1 MVTPPPRLS
10 TEIQGLLE
18 TLGERPVTLRE
29 FISVTR
35 SRAYTLLLILLS
47 LPFCLPIPLP
57 GLSTALGA
65 IIALIGLR
73 LSMRLEPKLPA
84 KVLDAQVPAAKVA
97 LILNGA
103 LKIIRLLETVLR
115 PRLCFLVDFAVLH
128 HFYGAFLCISGVLLM
143 LPLPIPFSNLLPAL
157 AIIFF
162 AAALIER
169 DGYFI
174 IAGTVMFIVTV
185 AFFAGIFF
193 GGAAMI
199 GWLRDWFSSGYNPL
213 ETPSDLPLLDDLP
226 LPELPVPDDIRP

>member
-1 MVTPPPRLS
+1 MTPPPRLS
-10 TEIQGLLE
+10 TEIQSLLE
-18 TLGERPVTLRE
+18 RLGERPVTLRE
-29 FISVTR
+29 FIAVTR

-84 KVLDAQVPAAKVA
+84 RLLDAQVPAAKVA
-97 LILNGA
+97 LILSGA
-103 LKIIRLLETVLR
+103 VKVIRGLEVFLR

-128 HFYGAFLCISGVLLM
+128 HFYGALVFLSGVLLM

-157 AIIFF
+157 TVIFL

-174 IAGTVMFIVTV
+174 VAGMVMFLLTLV
-185 AFFAGIFF
+185 FFGGIFF
-193 GGAAMI
+193 GGAATI
-199 GWLRDWFSSGYNPL
+199 GWLRDWIGSGYDPL
-213 ETPSDLPLLDDLP
+213 ETPPDIPLLHDIP
-226 LPELPVPDDIRP
+226 LP

>member
-1 MVTPPPRLS
+1 MTPPRLS
-10 TEIQGLLE
+10 AEIERLLA

-29 FISVTR
+29 AIVVTR
-35 SRAYTLLLILLS
+35 SRAYTFLLIVLS

-65 IIALIGLR
+65 VIALIGLR

-84 KVLDAQVPAAKVA
+84 RVLDAPVPSSKAT

-103 LKIIRLLETVLR
+103 LKVVRGLETFLR
-115 PRLCFLVDFAVLH
+115 PRWCFLVDFAVLH
-128 HFYGAFLCISGVLLM
+128 HFYGAMICISGVLLM

-157 AIIFF
+157 SVIFL

-169 DGYFI
+169 DGLFI
-174 IAGTVMFIVTV
+174 IAGTVFFLLTL

-193 GGAAMI
+193 GGAAMF
-199 GWLRDWFSSGYNPL
+199 GWLRDWMGSGYDPL
-213 ETPSDLPLLDDLP
+213 ETLPQDLDLPLLPDLP
-226 LPELPVPDDIRP
+226 PPEPFPPQ